1 MNKMEKYGL
10 NGSFA
15 AQAELYPELKAG
27 RIISQY
33 GGLYKASTENGDL
46 LAEVSGKFRFE
57 AKNITDYP
65 AVGDFVMLDQTSD
78 SNSTAVIQ
86 RLLAR
91 KNLLTRKAGAQR
103 KDARAANETQV
114 IAANI
119 DVIFICMSLNND
131 YNLRRL
137 ERYLAIAWE
146 SGAAPVVILTKAD
159 LCDDIPA
166 KTAEVTAAAVGAD
179 ILVTSSS
186 DPVCLEEVRQ
196 YIGPGKTVCF
206 VGSSGVG
213 KSTLIN
219 CLAGKEILATNG
231 LRSDD
236 KGRHTT
242 TRREL
247 ILLPSGGAVIDNPG
261 MRELGVE
268 SSDLSKSFADIDE
281 LAAACRFKDCA
292 PMREPGCAV
301 RAAIEAG
308 RLDAKRLE
316 SYLKLKKEAGYE
328 GLNSRQI
335 ETQKINTMFAD
346 VGGIKNA
353 RKWAKE
359 KNKRP

>member
-1 MNKMEKYGL
+1 MNKMENYGL
-10 NGSFA
+10 SGRFA
-15 AQAELYPELKAG
+15 ALADMYPDLKPG

-33 GGLYKASTENGDL
+33 GGLYKVVTEAGEL

-57 AKNITDYP
+57 TTAVTDYP
-65 AVGDFVMLDQTSD
+65 AVGDFVMLDQTRD
-78 SNSTAVIQ
+78 LDSTAVIHCV
-86 RLLAR
+86 LAR
-91 KNLLTRKAGAQR
+91 KNLLTRKTGAQR
-103 KDARAANETQV
+103 KDTRAASDSQV

-137 ERYLAIAWE
+137 ERYMAIAWE
-146 SGAAPVVILTKAD
+146 SGAQPVVILTKAD
-159 LCDDIPA
+159 LCDDIQA
-166 KTAEVTAAAVGAD
+166 KTAEVAATAIGAG
-179 ILVTSSS
+179 ILVTSSL
-186 DPVCLEEVRQ
+186 DPACLEQVRS
-196 YIGPGKTVCF
+196 YIGQGKTVCF

-219 CLAGKEILATNG
+219 CLAGKDILATNG
-231 LRSDD
+231 LRNDD
-236 KGRHTT
+236 RGRHTT

-247 ILLPSGGAVIDNPG
+247 LLLPAGGAVIDNPG

-268 SSDLSKSFADIDE
+268 SADLSKSFADIDE

-292 PMREPGCAV
+292 HDKEPGCAV
-301 RAAIEAG
+301 RAGIEAG
-308 RLDAKRLE
+308 KLDAKRLE
-316 SYLKLKKEAGYE
+316 NYLKLKKEAGYE

-346 VGGIKNA
+346 FGGIKNA
-353 RKWAKE
+353 RKFAKE

>member
-10 NGSFA
+10 SGRFA
-15 AQAELYPELKAG
+15 ALAGMYPELKPG

-33 GGLYKASTENGDL
+33 GGLYKAATEAGEL

-57 AKNITDYP
+57 AKFITDYP

-78 SNSTAVIQ
+78 LDSIAVIHCV
-86 RLLAR
+86 LAR
-91 KNLLTRKAGAQR
+91 KNLLTRKAGQR
-103 KDARAANETQV
+103 KDTRAASDSQV

-146 SGAAPVVILTKAD
+146 SGAEPVVILTKSD
-159 LCDDIPA
+159 LCDDIQT
-166 KTAEVTAAAVGAD
+166 KTAEVAATAIGAD
-179 ILVTSSS
+179 ILVTSSL
-186 DPVCLEEVRQ
+186 DPACLEQVRG
-196 YIGPGKTVCF
+196 YIGGGRTVCF

-219 CLAGKEILATNG
+219 CLAGKDILATNG
-231 LRSDD
+231 LRNDD
-236 KGRHTT
+236 RGRHTT

-247 ILLPSGGAVIDNPG
+247 LLLPSGGAVIDNPG

-268 SSDLSKSFADIDE
+268 SADLSKSFADIDE
-281 LAAACRFKDCA
+281 LAAACRFQDCA
-292 PMREPGCAV
+292 HSGEPGCAV
-301 RAAIEAG
+301 QAAIESG
-308 RLDAKRLE
+308 NLDAKRLE

-335 ETQKINTMFAD
+335 ETQKINTMFAEF
-346 VGGIKNA
+346 GGIKNA
-353 RKWAKE
+353 RKFAKE
-359 KNKRP
+359 KNKRL